1 MGSIKGVKFE
11 LGLIQDIQAD
21 LKTWYPAMNST
32 KQAIGQLSAK
42 LVKDNQELKLVFA
55 AIDKVE
61 KAASELGANEIVKQ
75 VQGLRK
81 EALAVSS
88 SLLGANDAL
97 INAQKFL

>member
-32 KQAIGQLSAK
+32 KQAISQLSAK

-61 KAASELGANEIVKQ
+61 KAAAELGANEIVKQ

-81 EALAVSS
+81 EALAVTS

>member
-1 MGSIKGVKFE
+1 MGQIKGVKFE

-32 KQAIGQLSAK
+32 KQAISQLSAK

-61 KAASELGANEIVKQ
+61 KAAAELGANEIVKQ

>member
-1 MGSIKGVKFE
+1 MGSIKGIKFE

-61 KAASELGANEIVKQ
+61 KAAAELGANEIVKQ

-81 EALAVSS
+81 EALSVTS